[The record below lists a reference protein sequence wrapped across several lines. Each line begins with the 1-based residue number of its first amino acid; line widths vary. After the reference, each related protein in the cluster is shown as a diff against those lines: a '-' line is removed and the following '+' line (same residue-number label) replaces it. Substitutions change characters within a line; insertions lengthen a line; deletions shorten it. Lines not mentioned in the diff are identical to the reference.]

1 MGFSHRGRPDVT
13 TTETANPA
21 EITAWLVQFPSG
33 GCVLVDAAT
42 EDEATRIACNE
53 KGWNGFPPE
62 GVATQVTVP
71 ASSPA
76 MVPGEPSS

>member
-1 MGFSHRGRPDVT
+1 MTSNQT
-13 TTETANPA
+13 TPETETV
-21 EITAWLVQFPSG
+21 TAWLIQFPYG
-33 GCVLVDAAT
+33 GCVLVDAPT
-42 EDEATRIACNE
+42 ESEATRIACNE

-76 MVPGEPSS
+76 MVPGGTRT